1 MVEGASQLASNESI
15 ARGRFWLE
23 YAATFGG
30 IATVI
35 LIFGGFIAIL
45 AFFEWVGI
53 GGRLQSIRENNIKRT
68 DVGQK
73 VRYYGSTIVL
83 KIPTVL
89 GFLFVAGLVL
99 LIIVGAIVE
108 PIQKAEKEA
117 AENVVLSVPIALR
130 PRPP

>member
-1 MVEGASQLASNESI
+1 M
-15 ARGRFWLE
+15 
-23 YAATFGG
+23 
-30 IATVI
+30 
-35 LIFGGFIAIL
+35 